1 MSLLPSRPIT
11 TTATHHAAHDD
22 GQGAG
27 RFGRRRMLTALVAA
41 LLLGAIAAG
50 VSVGRRPGPA
60 ERFQAAWTALE
71 RRDLNRAAAE
81 LRSLSRRPGFE
92 AHAQLL
98 RAGLALWSG

>member
-11 TTATHHAAHDD
+11 TTAPHHAAHDD

-50 VSVGRRPGPA
+50 FLSGVGPGLRSASRPPGRRSSA
-60 ERFQAAWTALE
+60 VT
-71 RRDLNRAAAE
+71 
-81 LRSLSRRPGFE
+81 
-92 AHAQLL
+92 
-98 RAGLALWSG
+98 